1 MVIDDRLLK
10 IIQKRFNYNDNEIK
24 EFNDNPRNEELL
36 SLQKELSNKIIVL
49 EVVKSKGCNSQHK
62 IGDKIYFDAAGNIL
76 TDLCPKKICSYS
88 LNSAL
93 MMVYAANEM
102 LFAGID
108 PNGMRFKRSSCF
120 DVGIDC
126 GGWGN
131 IVLELSV
138 IDKDE
143 ILKINDI

>member
-62 IGDKIYFDAAGNIL
+62 IGDKIYFDAVGNIL

-93 MMVYAANEM
+93 MMVYTANEM
-102 LFAGID
+102 LYAGID
-108 PNGMRFKRSSCF
+108 PNEMRFKRSSCF

>member
-49 EVVKSKGCNSQHK
+49 EVVKSKGCNIQHK
-62 IGDKIYFDAAGNIL
+62 IGDKIYFDAIGNIL

-108 PNGMRFKRSSCF
+108 PNEMRFKRSSCF

>member
-1 MVIDDRLLK
+1 
-10 IIQKRFNYNDNEIK
+10 
-24 EFNDNPRNEELL
+24 
-36 SLQKELSNKIIVL
+36 
-49 EVVKSKGCNSQHK
+49 
-62 IGDKIYFDAAGNIL
+62 
-76 TDLCPKKICSYS
+76 
-88 LNSAL
+88 

-108 PNGMRFKRSSCF
+108 PNEMRFKRSSCF

>member
-62 IGDKIYFDAAGNIL
+62 IGDIIYFDVAGNIL

-108 PNGMRFKRSSCF
+108 PNEMRFKRSSCF

>member
-62 IGDKIYFDAAGNIL
+62 IGDKIYFDAVGNIL

-93 MMVYAANEM
+93 MMVYTANEM
-102 LFAGID
+102 LYAGID
-108 PNGMRFKRSSCF
+108 PKEMRFKRSSCF